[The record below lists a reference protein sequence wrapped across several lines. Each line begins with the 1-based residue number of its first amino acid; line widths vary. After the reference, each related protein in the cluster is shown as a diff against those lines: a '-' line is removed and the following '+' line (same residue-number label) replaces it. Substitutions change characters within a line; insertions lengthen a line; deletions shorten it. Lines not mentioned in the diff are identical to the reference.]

1 MNGHRR
7 DDLANDI
14 DKGLRTLSA
23 EADRLAAEVSRL
35 STVNER
41 EALSRWLGDRA
52 AASPSWGEWMRDEDR
67 YLAEFD
73 PALVDDMERFLM
85 TRRDALR
92 ARAQSRG
99 WELPAE

>member
-7 DDLANDI
+7 DDLAKDI

-52 AASPSWGEWMRDEDR
+52 AA
-67 YLAEFD
+67 
-73 PALVDDMERFLM
+73 
-85 TRRDALR
+85 
-92 ARAQSRG
+92 
-99 WELPAE
+99 